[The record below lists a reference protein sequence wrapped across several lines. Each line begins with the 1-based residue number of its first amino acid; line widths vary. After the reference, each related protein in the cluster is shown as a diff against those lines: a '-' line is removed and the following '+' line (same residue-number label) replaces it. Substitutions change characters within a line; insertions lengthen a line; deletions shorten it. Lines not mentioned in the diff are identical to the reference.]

1 MSVSEARRLEMY
13 VAFQRALGDEV
24 ADTVMEHLPPSGWND
39 LVRMRD
45 VVEMERRLDG
55 RLNEVEKRLDG
66 RLDSLNGRVT
76 LAITCG
82 LTLGLAFLAIQVQI
96 MLSIAN
102 L

>member
-13 VAFQRALGDEV
+13 VAFQQLLGDDV

-45 VVEMERRLDG
+45 VIEMEKRLDG
-55 RLNEVEKRLDG
+55 RLNETEKRLDG
-66 RLDSLNGRVT
+66 RLDSLNGRIT

-82 LTLGLAFLAIQVQI
+82 LTVGLALLAIQVQI
-96 MLSIAN
+96 MLTIAN